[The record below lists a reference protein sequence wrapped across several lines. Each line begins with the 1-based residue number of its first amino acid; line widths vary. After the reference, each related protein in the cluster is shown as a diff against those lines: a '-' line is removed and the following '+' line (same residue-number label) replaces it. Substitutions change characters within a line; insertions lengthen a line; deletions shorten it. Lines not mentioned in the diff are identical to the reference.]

1 MFQVTLILRKNEFN
15 KEFTQGSIKS
25 YDSNQLASNDP
36 IEDTRAEGVCTM
48 SSGKYKLHII
58 LPFNITIMYIKCSPI
73 FVKIIEHLIGH
84 QTHGDY
90 SLKKFVCLL
99 SLVIVLVNLLI

>member
-58 LPFNITIMYIKCSPI
+58 LSFNITIMYSVMYIKCSPI

-99 SLVIVLVNLLI
+99 SLLLLF